1 MAHVIE
7 RAPSGRSKCRGCGQA
22 IAAGEPRFGE
32 RLPNPFAEGEMTHW
46 YHPACGA
53 YKRPEPFLPT
63 LEGHE
68 GPLDDAE
75 RLKAAARLGI
85 EHPRVARIDGA
96 ARAPSGR
103 AACRSCR
110 APIEK
115 GAWRIGLV
123 FFESESGR
131 FEAAGFIH
139 PRCAQPYFGTRDVL
153 DRVRHFS
160 RDLGDADTQ
169 GLQAELDTQGPP
181 SAAPESDGG

>member
-7 RAPSGRSKCRGCGQA
+7 RAPSGRAKCRGCGQA
-22 IAAGEPRFGE
+22 LATGELRFGE

-46 YHPACGA
+46 YHPSCGA

-63 LEGHE
+63 LEVYE
-68 GPLDDAE
+68 GQIDDSE
-75 RLKAAARLGI
+75 RLKTAAKLGI

-96 ARAPSGR
+96 NRAPSGR

-110 APIEK
+110 VPIEK
-115 GAWRIGLV
+115 GTWRIGLV

-160 RDLGDADTQ
+160 RELDDAGAQ
-169 GLQAELDTQGPP
+169 ELSAELATSGPP
-181 SAAPESDGG
+181 SVPSGPGES